1 MAEWFPAIRGY
12 LAERGIRLPR
22 PYPHTGRTL
31 TGSALAALL
40 AASLLGTVYT
50 VRLAVRAAYT
60 ATETASARLDEAAH
74 AATQTVYESAGAVTA
89 GSDAVENALARVG
102 VAAAVL
108 ATDAV
113 RNSAHAVTAGSHNL
127 EEHAAALPARL
138 HAWLAELLTP
148 SPEVKAA
155 LERQRLEY
163 ERSRHGEDAAPEQS
177 GTLAGPAPED
187 SPSEDRSPEDRME
200 ETPVADRDG
209 PDLSEMDQSE
219 MDRAEAIPP
228 DQNSAQAWPADEWG
242 ELLADLPSGD
252 MPPLPFAAAHLRR
265 LGMRAALTVP
275 QAVLQPRPLPLP
287 HPSANEQA
295 AGPRSPTGEDEGQWR
310 AMITLP
316 APLTL
321 TPLPPVGAELRQ
333 WRALL
338 RVPAPLEI
346 APRLPSAEDISQWR
360 ALATLPSVT
369 ACAPLPPSP
378 ADVRQWRLMA
388 SLPAPLRIAPP
399 PPLAAE
405 LRQWRALLR
414 VPAPLDLVPRLP
426 SGEDIRQWRVMAA
439 VPPFTAFAPLPPSG
453 EDVRQW
459 RIMSALP
466 APFTLAPPPPSAED
480 VRQWRVISALP
491 APLRLAPPPPSRRE
505 VMEWRRMISW
515 LDLPAPPPS
524 ADNLRQWAELAARP
538 APRIGYGR
546 PGPLVPPDAVAE
558 VRESII
564 RNALPYPENADAPVA
579 DVVKQID
586 FALLQTVARLR
597 LEEGRIFLLGRENR
611 GEGEHRRPCQRMKIY
626 LPKLEQGDTAVS
638 FAGLLA
644 GTLEVWSERAALS
657 RPAWN
662 RLVLSVDGLPTH
674 DLRLEVVGDEFLL
687 PPLEDGPRLTVV
699 IDDMGANPKAIDE
712 LLDLD
717 VPVTVAIWPR
727 SRYAAETARTAHAAG
742 REVLIHQPME
752 PVQAPYV
759 NAGPGAITLHT
770 PPDRIREILAENL
783 KLVPFASGL
792 NNHMGSRFTQNPDF
806 CAIVCDVAAEAGL
819 FTLDSVTHANTV
831 FYETALRRGLP
842 AYRRNIFLDD
852 GPRTVKS
859 VLEELRAAEA
869 VARKDGQAVA
879 IGHPHPE
886 TLTALRQWCATRDTS
901 IQIVPLRHLRQHG
914 STLTPADLEAF

>member
-338 RVPAPLEI
+338 RVPAPL
-346 APRLPSAEDISQWR
+346 
-360 ALATLPSVT
+360 
-369 ACAPLPPSP
+369 
-378 ADVRQWRLMA
+378 
-388 SLPAPLRIAPP
+388 
-399 PPLAAE
+399 
-405 LRQWRALLR
+405 
-414 VPAPLDLVPRLP
+414 DLVPRLP

-611 GEGEHRRPCQRMKIY
+611 GEGEHRRPFQRMKIY

>member
-74 AATQTVYESAGAVTA
+74 AAAQTVYESAGAVTA

-127 EEHAAALPARL
+127 EEHAAELPARL

-321 TPLPPVGAELRQ
+321 TPLPPVG
-333 WRALL
+333 
-338 RVPAPLEI
+338 
-346 APRLPSAEDISQWR
+346 
-360 ALATLPSVT
+360 
-369 ACAPLPPSP
+369 
-378 ADVRQWRLMA
+378 
-388 SLPAPLRIAPP
+388 
-399 PPLAAE
+399 AE

-611 GEGEHRRPCQRMKIY
+611 GEGEHRRPFQRMKIY

>member
-127 EEHAAALPARL
+127 EEHAAELPARL

-321 TPLPPVGAELRQ
+321 TPLPPVG
-333 WRALL
+333 
-338 RVPAPLEI
+338 
-346 APRLPSAEDISQWR
+346 
-360 ALATLPSVT
+360 
-369 ACAPLPPSP
+369 
-378 ADVRQWRLMA
+378 
-388 SLPAPLRIAPP
+388 
-399 PPLAAE
+399 AE

-611 GEGEHRRPCQRMKIY
+611 GEGEHRRPFQRMKIY

>member
-50 VRLAVRAAYT
+50 VRLAVRAACT

-74 AATQTVYESAGAVTA
+74 AAAQTVYESAGAVTA

-127 EEHAAALPARL
+127 EEHAAELPARL

-321 TPLPPVGAELRQ
+321 TPLPPVG
-333 WRALL
+333 
-338 RVPAPLEI
+338 
-346 APRLPSAEDISQWR
+346 
-360 ALATLPSVT
+360 
-369 ACAPLPPSP
+369 
-378 ADVRQWRLMA
+378 
-388 SLPAPLRIAPP
+388 
-399 PPLAAE
+399 AE

-611 GEGEHRRPCQRMKIY
+611 GEGEHRRPFQRMKIY

>member
-338 RVPAPLEI
+338 RVPAPL
-346 APRLPSAEDISQWR
+346 
-360 ALATLPSVT
+360 
-369 ACAPLPPSP
+369 
-378 ADVRQWRLMA
+378 
-388 SLPAPLRIAPP
+388 
-399 PPLAAE
+399 
-405 LRQWRALLR
+405 
-414 VPAPLDLVPRLP
+414 DLVPRLP

-579 DVVKQID
+579 DQQPSSMTHQKFRVPRRLCRSS
-586 FALLQTVARLR
+586 ALT
-597 LEEGRIFLLGRENR
+597 
-611 GEGEHRRPCQRMKIY
+611 
-626 LPKLEQGDTAVS
+626 
-638 FAGLLA
+638 
-644 GTLEVWSERAALS
+644 
-657 RPAWN
+657 
-662 RLVLSVDGLPTH
+662 
-674 DLRLEVVGDEFLL
+674 
-687 PPLEDGPRLTVV
+687 
-699 IDDMGANPKAIDE
+699 
-712 LLDLD
+712 
-717 VPVTVAIWPR
+717 
-727 SRYAAETARTAHAAG
+727 
-742 REVLIHQPME
+742 
-752 PVQAPYV
+752 
-759 NAGPGAITLHT
+759 
-770 PPDRIREILAENL
+770 
-783 KLVPFASGL
+783 
-792 NNHMGSRFTQNPDF
+792 GS
-806 CAIVCDVAAEAGL
+806 
-819 FTLDSVTHANTV
+819 S
-831 FYETALRRGLP
+831 
-842 AYRRNIFLDD
+842 
-852 GPRTVKS
+852 
-859 VLEELRAAEA
+859 
-869 VARKDGQAVA
+869 RKD
-879 IGHPHPE
+879 
-886 TLTALRQWCATRDTS
+886 S
-901 IQIVPLRHLRQHG
+901 
-914 STLTPADLEAF
+914 

>member
-74 AATQTVYESAGAVTA
+74 AAAQTVYESAGAVTA

-338 RVPAPLEI
+338 RVPAPL
-346 APRLPSAEDISQWR
+346 
-360 ALATLPSVT
+360 
-369 ACAPLPPSP
+369 
-378 ADVRQWRLMA
+378 
-388 SLPAPLRIAPP
+388 
-399 PPLAAE
+399 
-405 LRQWRALLR
+405 
-414 VPAPLDLVPRLP
+414 DLVPRLP

-611 GEGEHRRPCQRMKIY
+611 GEGEHRRPFQRMKIY